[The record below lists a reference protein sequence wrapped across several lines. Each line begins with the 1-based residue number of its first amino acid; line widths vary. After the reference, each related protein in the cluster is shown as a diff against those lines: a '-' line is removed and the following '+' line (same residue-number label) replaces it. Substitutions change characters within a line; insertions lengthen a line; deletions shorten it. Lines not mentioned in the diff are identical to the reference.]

1 MYTRRETE
9 GGTRTKGGKTERRGR
24 REWTPV
30 TLHANLTRPGCTTT
44 ATGGKKGERDR
55 VRREMVVARTAI
67 YGPSSRDDVTLIHVA
82 LTSRDVF
89 ITA

>member
-44 ATGGKKGERDR
+44 ARNERKKRRERQSAERD
-55 VRREMVVARTAI
+55 RREMVVARMTI

-82 LTSRDVF
+82 LT
-89 ITA
+89 